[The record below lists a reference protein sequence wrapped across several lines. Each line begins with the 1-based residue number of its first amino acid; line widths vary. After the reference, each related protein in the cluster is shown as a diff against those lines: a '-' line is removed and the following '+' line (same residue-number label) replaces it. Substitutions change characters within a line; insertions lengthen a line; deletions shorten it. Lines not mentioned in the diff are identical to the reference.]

1 MGGKG
6 FAHRIRP
13 TSLSDVLEQSLRQ
26 ALEMTSCTYA
36 VAWLGL
42 HWRCT
47 TGRRRE
53 ASAAGSSAVAGTM
66 AQILVENLTKT
77 FRVAKRRAGLWGA
90 VTGLVHRMYYDIPA
104 LAGIDFTIEESE
116 LVGYIGP
123 NGAGKSTTV
132 KILSG
137 ILVPTAG
144 RCEVHGR
151 LQWNNRLQLWQHIAR

>member
-1 MGGKG
+1 
-6 FAHRIRP
+6 
-13 TSLSDVLEQSLRQ
+13 
-26 ALEMTSCTYA
+26 
-36 VAWLGL
+36 
-42 HWRCT
+42 
-47 TGRRRE
+47 
-53 ASAAGSSAVAGTM
+53 M

-90 VTGLVHRMYYDIPA
+90 VTGLVHRTYHDIPA

-137 ILVPTAG
+137 ILVPSAG
-144 RCEVHGR
+144 RVSIMGLTPWVDR
-151 LQWNNRLQLWQHIAR
+151 INYVRRIGV